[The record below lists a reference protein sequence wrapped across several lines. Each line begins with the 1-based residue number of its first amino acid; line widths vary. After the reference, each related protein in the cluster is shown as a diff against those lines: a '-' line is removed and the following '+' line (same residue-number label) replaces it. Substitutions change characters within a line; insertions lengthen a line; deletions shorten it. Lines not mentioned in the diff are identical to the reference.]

1 MNDLTAKA
9 RIRDAVME
17 LFAHA
22 EVLRKWAS
30 RYIAILSFR
39 SRVAIRGDNPIANW
53 PDSLMVAS
61 TPIEER
67 YGHDS
72 S

>member
-1 MNDLTAKA
+1 
-9 RIRDAVME
+9 V
-17 LFAHA
+17 
-22 EVLRKWAS
+22 VS
-30 RYIAILSFR
+30 RYIAILSLKIRR
-39 SRVAIRGDNPIANW
+39 SHPGGDNPIANW

>member
-1 MNDLTAKA
+1 MVGKK
-9 RIRDAVME
+9 IYRDIVFEDPAQSSG
-17 LFAHA
+17 
-22 EVLRKWAS
+22 R
-30 RYIAILSFR
+30 
-39 SRVAIRGDNPIANW
+39 DNPIANW